1 MNDKENLKEGIYVL
15 INKNCWK
22 IGKILKNR
30 KYNLRL
36 EKITGAILNI
46 YYGELIS
53 IRIDR
58 TINNFIEWEEVIAKA
73 KILKLGYFDI

>member
-1 MNDKENLKEGIYVL
+1 MLKNWENI
-15 INKNCWK
+15 
-22 IGKILKNR
+22 KNR

-58 TINNFIEWEEVIAKA
+58 TINNFIEGEEVIAKA
-73 KILKLGYFDI
+73 KILKLGYFDIKVFRFWKKFKVW